1 MRSLFLSLLL
11 PTSLLAL
18 QLELTKNSE
27 CDVIVSDDLEYDCQ
41 ESIDFFGQ
49 FVLDTDSVEVDS
61 IKLKGIVYDKAEGYK
76 LYKWAY

>member
-11 PTSLLAL
+11 PTSLLAS

-61 IKLKGIVYDKAEGYK
+61 IKLKGILNDKTTGHK
-76 LYKWAY
+76 LYK

>member
-61 IKLKGIVYDKAEGYK
+61 IKLKGILNEHQTTGRK
-76 LYKWAY
+76 LYK

>member
-61 IKLKGIVYDKAEGYK
+61 IKLKGILNEHQTKGRK
-76 LYKWAY
+76 LYK

>member
-61 IKLKGIVYDKAEGYK
+61 IKLKGIVYGKAEGHK
-76 LYKWAY
+76 LYK